1 MRQLIVGSQ
10 ALAEGTVTEHELRR
24 WYRRMYRDIYIP
36 AGYTPTLI
44 DHIDGAWLRSGRQG
58 IVAGVAASALFGAD
72 WVDAGIAVEMVWDN
86 TRPPRGII
94 ARDERIEDDEITT
107 AQCITVTTPA
117 RTAFDL
123 GRHLRRSEAL
133 ARMDALMRA
142 TAFSPDDVAALAE
155 RYRGARGIRQL
166 RELLPLVDDG
176 AESPRETRTRLL
188 LLDAG
193 FPRPTTQIPA
203 VDQRGRL
210 VRMLDM
216 GWEEFMVAAE
226 YDGDQH
232 RTERARYV
240 KDIRVWPKL
249 RELGWDVIRV
259 IKEDRDS
266 DVLQRVHRA
275 LVARGWDG
283 KLLPRLRSLQ
293 DRHISRPT

>member
-1 MRQLIVGSQ
+1 MRQLIVGSH
-10 ALAEGTVTEHELRR
+10 ALASGAVTEHDLRR

-44 DHIDGAWLRSGRQG
+44 DHIDGTWLRSGRHG

-72 WVDAGIAVEMVWDN
+72 WVDDGIAVEMVWDN
-86 TRPPRGII
+86 TRPPPGII
-94 ARDERIEDDEITT
+94 ARAERIEDDEITT
-107 AQCITVTTPA
+107 AQCISVTTPA

-123 GRHLRRSEAL
+123 GRHLRRGEAL

-142 TAFSPDDVAALAE
+142 TAFSADDVAVLAE

-166 RELLPLVDDG
+166 RELLPLVDGG

-203 VDQRGRL
+203 VDARGRL

-216 GWEEFMVAAE
+216 GWEESMVAVE

-232 RTERARYV
+232 RTDRARYV
-240 KDIRVWPKL
+240 KDIRAWPRL
-249 RELGWDVIRV
+249 RDLGWDVIRV
-259 IKEDRDS
+259 IKEDRDG

-275 LVARGWDG
+275 LVARGWNG
-283 KLLPRLRSLQ
+283 KLLTRV
-293 DRHISRPT
+293 RPMARRRTNL

>member
-1 MRQLIVGSQ
+1 MRQLIVGSH
-10 ALAEGTVTEHELRR
+10 ALASGAVTEHDLRR

-36 AGYTPTLI
+36 AGYTPTLV

-72 WVDAGIAVEMVWDN
+72 WVDGGIAVEMVWDN
-86 TRPPRGII
+86 TRPPPGII
-94 ARDERIEDDEITT
+94 ARAERIEGDEITT
-107 AQCITVTTPA
+107 AQCISVTTPA

-123 GRHLRRSEAL
+123 GRHLRRGEAL

-142 TAFSPDDVAALAE
+142 TAFSPDDVAVLAE
-155 RYRGARGIRQL
+155 RYRGARGIRRL
-166 RELLPLVDDG
+166 RELLPLVDGG

-203 VDQRGRL
+203 VDARGRL

-216 GWEEFMVAAE
+216 GWEEFMVAVE

-232 RTERARYV
+232 RTDRARYV
-240 KDIRVWPKL
+240 KDIRVWPRL
-249 RELGWDVIRV
+249 HDLGWDVIRV
-259 IKEDRDS
+259 IKEDRDG

-283 KLLPRLRSLQ
+283 KLLTRVRPMARRSTSL
-293 DRHISRPT
+293 